1 MGRLG
6 SVIVRFGG
14 RGLAAVSIRFLYHA
28 RGWVFVAPVRV
39 RVDSLNST
47 RAI

>member
-28 RGWVFVAPVRV
+28 RAGFLLLLSGYV
-39 RVDSLNST
+39 S
-47 RAI
+47 IH